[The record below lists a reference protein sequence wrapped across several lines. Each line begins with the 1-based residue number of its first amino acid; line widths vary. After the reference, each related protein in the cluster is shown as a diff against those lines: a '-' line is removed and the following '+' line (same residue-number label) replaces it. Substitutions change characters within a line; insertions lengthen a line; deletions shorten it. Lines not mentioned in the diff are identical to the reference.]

1 MTVDSR
7 ITIIDAIQDS
17 QLIGDE
23 ISEAQEMCLRVLYGL
38 PLNPKQVDLYNEL
51 AGKPPGTPY
60 EPQDYREGTFVIG
73 RRGGKSDKLAA
84 NTAIY
89 EGCFRDHSPF
99 LSPGETGMVL
109 CLSQTLRT
117 KIVFNYILAKLQ
129 RSPILS
135 GMIAKETAEEIHL
148 TNGIIIACYPCSFKA
163 IRGLT
168 VVCSIN
174 DEVAFWQIEGVNP
187 DREVMTAIRPAMV
200 TIPHA
205 KLIKISSPYAKAGEI
220 WEDYR
225 RREERSDVLVIQA
238 PTVLMNPSAAE
249 HVERERGRDPENALR
264 EYDAIFAEGLETFL
278 PSEAVDACVRE
289 GETEDLPRLARY
301 RYFSA
306 TDAAFVKDR
315 FTFCVAHTEERKKAV
330 VDVLRGWERTQEKG
344 PVDLEEVAAEIARL
358 AKEYRTHHVV
368 GDQYAAEP
376 LRQAL
381 RRHGTQFRETY
392 RMARDMRTKDH
403 TFKGTERVR
412 AYITLRQAI
421 IKGLVSLPDHK
432 QLLKELKAL
441 EMRRTGGG
449 GVQIGHPR
457 HGGHTDDFADV
468 VALAVAQT
476 LHRPYDSP
484 EAEEYAR
491 EEEERRAFY
500 EENAGKFI
508 IDFAEIERKLEIQNR
523 RDLRSGRFRQGRGW

>member
-7 ITIIDAIQDS
+7 ITIIDAIRDP

-38 PLNPKQVDLYNEL
+38 PLEPEQVDLFNEL
-51 AGKPPGTPY
+51 AGRPPGTSY
-60 EPQDYREGTFVIG
+60 EPQDYREAAFIIG

-89 EGCFRDHSPF
+89 EGCFRDHSPY
-99 LSPGETGMVL
+99 LSPGETGVVL

-117 KIVFNYILAKLQ
+117 KIVFNYIQAKLQ

-148 TNGIIIACYPCSFKA
+148 TSGIIIACYPCSFKA

-174 DEVAFWQIEGVNP
+174 DEVAFWSVEGANP

-205 KLIKISSPYAKAGEI
+205 KLIKISSPYTKAGEI

-225 RREERSDVLVIQA
+225 RRDERDDILVIQA

-249 HVERERGRDPENALR
+249 YVEQERTRDPENALR
-264 EYDAIFAEGLETFL
+264 EYDALFAEGLETFL
-278 PSEAVDACVRE
+278 PSEAVDACVRK
-289 GETEDLPRLARY
+289 GEAEDLPRLARY
-301 RYFSA
+301 RYFCA
-306 TDAAFVKDR
+306 TDAAFIRDR
-315 FTFCVAHTEERKKAV
+315 FTFSIAHAEEGKKAV
-330 VDVLRGWERTQEKG
+330 IDVLCGWERTLEKG
-344 PVDLEEVAAEIARL
+344 PVDLEEVAAEIAKL
-358 AKEYRTHHVV
+358 AKEYRVPYV
-368 GDQYAAEP
+368 LGDQYAAEP

-381 RRHGTQFRETY
+381 KRNGVQFRETY
-392 RMARDMRTKDH
+392 KVMRDGRSVGRG
-403 TFKGTERVR
+403 FKGTERVQ
-412 AYITLRQAI
+412 AYLTLKQAI
-421 IKGLVSLPDHK
+421 VKELVSLPDHR
-432 QLLKELKAL
+432 QLTKELKAL
-441 EMRRTGGG
+441 ELHRTGGG
-449 GVQIGHPR
+449 TVRIGHPK

-468 VALAVAQT
+468 VALATYQA
-476 LHRPYDSP
+476 LHRPHEWP
-484 EAEEYAR
+484 GAEEAAR
-491 EEEERRAFY
+491 KEEERRAFM
-500 EENAGKFI
+500 EENKGKAI
-508 IDFAEIERKLEIQNR
+508 LDFDEIVRKAEGQNR
-523 RDLRSGRFRQGRGW
+523 RDRRLGGRRW